1 MKLTVNGKEVEWPV
15 QSATLTDLVRHYRLR
30 PNLVIAEV
38 DGRVVRRE
46 EWPNVTLA
54 DGMTVELVQFVGGG

>member
-1 MKLTVNGKEVEWPV
+1 MKLTVNGKTVEWPAT
-15 QSATLTDLVRHYRLR
+15 SGTLTDLVQAYRLR

-46 EWPNVTLA
+46 EWPDIPLT

>member
-1 MKLTVNGKEVEWPV
+1 MKLTVNGKAVEWPAE
-15 QSATLTDLVRHYRLR
+15 SGTLSDLVQHYRLR

-46 EWPNVTLA
+46 EWPNVALA